1 MNVIYMEGDEP
12 GNFIRAEEVETE
24 IEKLKGWVN
33 NSNEIAARL
42 YDENQSLKQKIKDLE
57 ADRNGWKQRALEL
70 YY

>member
-1 MNVIYMEGDEP
+1 MEGDMT
-12 GNFIRAEEVETE
+12 GNFYLAKEVDTE

-42 YDENQSLKQKIKDLE
+42 YDENQSLKQKVKDLE